1 MPVVNRC
8 SFRWSY
14 KGPEQSG
21 HFNRESL
28 LTLMRS
34 QAKKVSGNRR
44 SIIITALS
52 TGLIDSLLG
61 VPLYLIQIQSNA
73 YSINHDPKIREQA
86 HFPFCSSSLVACS
99 KLALNSC
106 SSAAESF
113 TFSSF
118 LQKRLLY
125 VSNDLSPLQDH
136 IIPVCILLNQE
147 SVVSPKQSVSLNSL
161 ILIL

>member
-1 MPVVNRC
+1 MPVVNKC

-14 KGPEQSG
+14 KGPVQRG

-44 SIIITALS
+44 STVTTA
-52 TGLIDSLLG
+52 LIDSLLG

-73 YSINHDPKIREQA
+73 YSINHDPKSREQA
-86 HFPFCSSSLVACS
+86 HFPFCSSSLIACS

-118 LQKRLLY
+118 LQKRLFY

>member
-1 MPVVNRC
+1 MRTLQPGIPAHSDEIPGKKSQRQQKEHHYNCALARTHTFIAGGPIVVKPDKSSATSKSHELNSRQIAPF
-8 SFRWSY
+8 SF
-14 KGPEQSG
+14 
-21 HFNRESL
+21 
-28 LTLMRS
+28 
-34 QAKKVSGNRR
+34 
-44 SIIITALS
+44 
-52 TGLIDSLLG
+52 
-61 VPLYLIQIQSNA
+61 
-73 YSINHDPKIREQA
+73 
-86 HFPFCSSSLVACS
+86 SSLSRVACS

-118 LQKRLLY
+118 LQKRLFY